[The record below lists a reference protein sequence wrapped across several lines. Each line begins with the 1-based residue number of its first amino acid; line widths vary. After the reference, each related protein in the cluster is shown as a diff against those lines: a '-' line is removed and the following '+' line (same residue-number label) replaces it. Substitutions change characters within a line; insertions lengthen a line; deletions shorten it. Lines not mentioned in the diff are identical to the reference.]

1 MHVSSDFWQITN
13 NYMDNINGC
22 SLVISRLNAMDSVQR
37 LFCIHDPDFENY
49 ELIFTK

>member
-13 NYMDNINGC
+13 NYMDNINVC

-49 ELIFTK
+49 KLFFTK